1 MTDLRLRTV
10 HLGDEMP
17 PVLRALTARMRALP
31 ASPISEWEANE
42 ANALSY
48 TKAEGHHISPH
59 CDDRQLSGDTLVN
72 LSLAADATMEYTHDR
87 DRSRRPVRVLL
98 PRRSLQIQ
106 TGDVRFNW
114 RHAINNADLPST
126 GRRVSITFRRAKLS

>member
-1 MTDLRLRTV
+1 MPATSLSAV
-10 HLGDEMP
+10 LGSKTRRSSDE
-17 PVLRALTARMRALP
+17 RA
-31 ASPISEWEANE
+31 
-42 ANALSY
+42 ALSAQAH
-48 TKAEGHHISPH
+48 KEEA
-59 CDDRQLSGDTLVN
+59 
-72 LSLAADATMEYTHDR
+72 SLASER
-87 DRSRRPVRVLL
+87 ERPPRRCFLHCVHFLRFVRCPVSQL